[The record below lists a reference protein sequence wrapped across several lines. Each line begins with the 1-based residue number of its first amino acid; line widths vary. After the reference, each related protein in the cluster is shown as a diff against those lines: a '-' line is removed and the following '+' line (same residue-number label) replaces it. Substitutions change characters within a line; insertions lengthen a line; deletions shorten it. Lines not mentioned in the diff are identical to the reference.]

1 MFDKGFIADLMLLSD
16 ELVKEHGEDWDS
28 MKPEEKQMWLMQF
41 VEKNAHPIIVEC
53 RIMKRKVKVK

>member
-41 VEKNAHPIIVEC
+41 VEKNAHQIIVE
-53 RIMKRKVKVK
+53 